1 MNIFELNKTY
11 TVYDEYGAE
20 VGTLKVHAA
29 YTPEGLDDANGSLQ
43 ALVDWVQPQS
53 LPRVYLGA
61 EFMAELTDE
70 WGGEQ
75 YLTLT
80 FHKYVML
87 GYTLLDSDGE
97 PLNVQEFDDFC
108 EEVNAR

>member
-11 TVYDEYGAE
+11 TVYDGYGAE
-20 VGTLKVHAA
+20 VGTLEVHAA
-29 YTPEGLDDANGSLQ
+29 HTQDGVDDANGSLQ

-53 LPRVYLGA
+53 LPRVYMGA
-61 EFMAELTDE
+61 EFLTTLTDD
-70 WGGEQ
+70 WDGEQ

-80 FHKYVML
+80 FHKYTLL

-97 PLNVQEFDDFC
+97 SLNVQEFDDFC
-108 EEVNAR
+108 DGVSI